1 MAEYLGQLSLTI
13 FRCSVLELWTGR
25 VQLGLAI
32 RDRSDGLGAGG
43 VDRRRSIAAISTSP
57 RRLQTGAPPTI
68 EHIQV
73 DTSSDDD
80 DDDED
85 GDDDYQTLTLTLT
98 ISLILTLT
106 FT

>member
-1 MAEYLGQLSLTI
+1 
-13 FRCSVLELWTGR
+13 LELWTGR